1 MLIGVNN
8 IFYLKIFA
16 LCDDI
21 LNASIREM
29 SFNIKSSE
37 GDFLN
42 PVFLIILLG
51 FYERR

>member
-29 SFNIKSSE
+29 SFTVKSSQV
-37 GDFLN
+37 DFLN
-42 PVFLIILLG
+42 PEFFSNFAG
-51 FYERR
+51 F